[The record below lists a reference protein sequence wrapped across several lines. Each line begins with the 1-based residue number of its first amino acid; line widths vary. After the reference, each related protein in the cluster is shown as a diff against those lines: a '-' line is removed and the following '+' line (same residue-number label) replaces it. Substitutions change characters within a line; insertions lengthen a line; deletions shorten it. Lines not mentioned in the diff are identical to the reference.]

1 MILVYLIQIITK
13 NNILD
18 VIIMNSRAL
27 AIKLVHPIIFI
38 NAQTPYSFG
47 QSTKSVQGKSPLN
60 DLFFSA
66 NNVEF
71 IHKNII
77 NKVSNQ
83 TGFKI
88 LDRVILNYK
97 LLCDPFLQYS
107 KNQPCNLKE
116 QVMELN
122 RKVLNYAVDRI
133 VVEISQYLEYKDTVN
148 KLPLPLHHLET
159 FLMLELNPVFKPPEM

>member
-1 MILVYLIQIITK
+1 
-13 NNILD
+13 
-18 VIIMNSRAL
+18 MNSR
-27 AIKLVHPIIFI
+27 VHFGNQPGISY
-38 NAQTPYSFG
+38 NLYEDAQTPYSFG

-60 DLFFSA
+60 DLFFSSQ
-66 NNVEF
+66 NVEF
-71 IHKNII
+71 IHRNII

-88 LDRVILNYK
+88 SRQSDTELQIIMRSI
-97 LLCDPFLQYS
+97 FLQYS

-148 KLPLPLHHLET
+148 KLPLPLNHPKNLSNAGT
-159 FLMLELNPVFKPPEM
+159 KSLSFFKPL